1 MRMRSIVASIAVLAT
16 SISASYAGPCWD
28 DLSAVQAK
36 IDAMLEAKA
45 AAGPPATAG
54 AMAGTSPQPTPRSL
68 ETVEER
74 MAKYRLRRLMLSGK
88 PWRVRVQPMAPV
100 TRPHASRLW
109 PRCGALLVSRLLL
122 RAISDSP
129 SMWSADEEREAM
141 PVASDEK
148 GARSIARRRKR

>member
-54 AMAGTSPQPTPRSL
+54 AMAGTGPQPTPRSL

-74 MAKYRLRRLMLSGK
+74 MGEISPQTVHAIRQAMARARAADGTGDKAACEQALAEVRRTLG
-88 PWRVRVQPMAPV
+88 Q
-100 TRPHASRLW
+100 
-109 PRCGALLVSRLLL
+109 
-122 RAISDSP
+122 
-129 SMWSADEEREAM
+129 
-141 PVASDEK
+141 
-148 GARSIARRRKR
+148 